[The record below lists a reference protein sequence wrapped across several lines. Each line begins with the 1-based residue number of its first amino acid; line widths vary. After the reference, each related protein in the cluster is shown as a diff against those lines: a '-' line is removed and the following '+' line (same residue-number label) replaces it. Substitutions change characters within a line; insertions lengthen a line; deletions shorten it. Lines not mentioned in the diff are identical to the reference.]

1 MDPRF
6 GGNVGGMQPPGTR
19 RSKEPPLNG
28 VPYRNRRVD
37 TPIPL
42 EAVRR
47 GAPPPRNYLQQQ
59 LQRFGNA
66 LQQGTDRLGREYNR
80 TDAKYFGGA
89 LPFGVEPSFQNS
101 LPYGTSG
108 PGFYNMPGYGSE
120 NLPEPAGGAGFI
132 GPRSNEILR
141 RQIEQQ
147 MEEKRQMDQ
156 RYSAPGDLSMMMAP
170 GTMMAGAPRYIQS
183 PPPGGIINKAPNI
196 DSPYIDKAIERGWK
210 PMPAPPP
217 RGPQLPPFV

>member
-1 MDPRF
+1 ME
-6 GGNVGGMQPPGTR
+6 GLGGMAGKYMQPQG
-19 RSKEPPLNG
+19 
-28 VPYRNRRVD
+28 
-37 TPIPL
+37 
-42 EAVRR
+42 
-47 GAPPPRNYLQQQ
+47 NYLQRQ
-59 LQRFGNA
+59 LQRFTGG
-66 LQQGTDRLGREYNR
+66 LQRGTDRLGREYNR

-147 MEEKRQMDQ
+147 MEEERQMDQ
-156 RYSAPGDLSMMMAP
+156 RYSAPGNLSYNFPIP
-170 GTMMAGAPRYIQS
+170 GGQS
-183 PPPGGIINKAPNI
+183 PYRQPYLPGENI
-196 DSPYIDKAIERGWK
+196 PEEDIPFIPI
-210 PMPAPPP
+210 P
-217 RGPQLPPFV
+217 RRA